1 MARTDLHT
9 YFVTRTTTLGVVLIM
24 ATFLYACGSQP
35 VSQSGT
41 DKPAVDLRVDST
53 VQEKFDS
60 AIVALNT
67 GDFDLAISL
76 LNEVIAA
83 EKRIA
88 APYVN
93 LGMAYAR
100 KGNNKQAEEYL
111 RKAVDL
117 DSGNPVANNELGML
131 YRKMG
136 QFDNARHAYE
146 KALASHAD
154 YLPAIKNLGILC
166 DIYLHDT
173 SCALKQYEQYLE
185 YVPDDKTVSIW
196 VADIKRRVGQ

>member
-1 MARTDLHT
+1 
-9 YFVTRTTTLGVVLIM
+9 M

-35 VSQSGT
+35 TSQSGT
-41 DKPAVDLRVDST
+41 DKPTVDLRVDSS

-60 AIVALNT
+60 AIVALNA

-131 YRKMG
+131 YRKLG
-136 QFDNARHAYE
+136 QFDNARQAYE
-146 KALASHAD
+146 RALTSHAD

-196 VADIKRRVGQ
+196 VADIKRRAGQ